1 VGSKWGGPGAKTGIE
16 KNWHRAIKREENAVK
31 NTLFLLGKILSLSAS
46 FTPLKTLDPTL
57 LSQLKETLPAAL
69 FEKLNGS
76 LSLDQDQL
84 KIAEYKVQLLEERLR
99 LIRIA
104 KYGPGSEKL
113 SDAQL
118 ELLEL
123 EPGVSSAEVKAE
135 SERDQLKVPLKPRR
149 KHPGRQEL
157 PANLPRVEKI
167 IACTPEQCVCGNCG
181 KENSVIGYETSE
193 QLDVKPAQYF
203 VVVTKREKRAC
214 KSCAEQ
220 GVECAP
226 APVRIIEKGLASDR
240 VVIDT
245 VVSKYADYVPLYR
258 QSAILERETGI
269 ELSRATLDG
278 WVMRVGESLRPI
290 SAAMGRQLLSGSY
303 IQADETT
310 VGVQMHD
317 GRGKNHQ
324 AYLWQYSRPGGPVVF
339 DFRMGREREGPKQF
353 LGDFEGILQ
362 TDGYGAYDHIGGKGI
377 VHAGCWAHAR
387 RKFFEAVKLN
397 PKDQSS
403 IQIVA
408 QINELFA
415 IDAQAREEGL
425 SPMDRHVLRS
435 EKTKPLLEQIKAA
448 IQAARGSAL
457 PKSALAKACDY
468 TLTLWT
474 RLTRFLEYPELELS
488 NNLAE
493 NAIRPIAIG
502 RKNWIHL
509 GSKEAGPRVAAILS
523 IVETCR
529 RLSLPIRDY
538 LASVLPGLEDF
549 PASRVAELTP
559 TAWAARN

>member
-1 VGSKWGGPGAKTGIE
+1 MHDPELV
-16 KNWHRAIKREENAVK
+16 NQIKER
-31 NTLFLLGKILSLSAS
+31 
-46 FTPLKTLDPTL
+46 
-57 LSQLKETLPAAL
+57 LPEAL

-76 LSLDQDQL
+76 LSIDRDRLRF
-84 KIAEYKVQLLEERLR
+84 AEYKVRVLEERLR
-99 LIRIA
+99 LVRIE

-123 EPGVSSAEVKAE
+123 EPGVSSAEVQAE
-135 SERDQLKVPLKPRR
+135 SERAQLKLPLKGAK

-157 PANLPRVEKI
+157 PAHLPRIEKI

-181 KENSVIGYETSE
+181 KENSVIGYEKSE
-193 QLDVKPAQYF
+193 QLDVKPAEYF

-214 KSCAEQ
+214 KDCEEQ

-245 VVSKYADYVPLYR
+245 VVSKYADHVPLYR

-269 ELSRATLDG
+269 DLSRATLDG
-278 WVMRVGESLRPI
+278 WVMRVGELLRPI
-290 SAAMGRQLLSGSY
+290 TAAMGHELLSGSY

-324 AYLWQYSRPGGPVVF
+324 AYLWQYSRPRGSVVF
-339 DFRMGREREGPKQF
+339 DFRLGREREGPRRF
-353 LGDFEGILQ
+353 LGNFEGLLQ
-362 TDGYGAYDHIGGKGI
+362 SDGYGGYDHIGGKGI
-377 VHAGCWAHAR
+377 VHAACWAHAR
-387 RKFFEAVKLN
+387 RKFVDAVKLN
-397 PKDQSS
+397 PKDQTA
-403 IQIVA
+403 IRIVV
-408 QINELFA
+408 QMNQLFA
-415 IDAQAREEGL
+415 IDAQARDEDL
-425 SPMDRHVLRS
+425 SQMDRHLLRM
-435 EKTKPLLEQIKAA
+435 EKSKPLLDQIKPT
-448 IQAARGSAL
+448 IEAARADAL
-457 PKSALAKACDY
+457 PKSALAKACNY
-468 TLTLWT
+468 TLTLWN
-474 RLTRFLEYPELELS
+474 RLSRFLEYPELELS

-493 NAIRPIAIG
+493 NSMRPVALG

-529 RLSLPIRDY
+529 RLSLPVRDY
-538 LASVLPGLEDF
+538 LGSVLPGLADF
-549 PASRVAELTP
+549 PINRVTELTP
-559 TAWAARN
+559 SAWAARN